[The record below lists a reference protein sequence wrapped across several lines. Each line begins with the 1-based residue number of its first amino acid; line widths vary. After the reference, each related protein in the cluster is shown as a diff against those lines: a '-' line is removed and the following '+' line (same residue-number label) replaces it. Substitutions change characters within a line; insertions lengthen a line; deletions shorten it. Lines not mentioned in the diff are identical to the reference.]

1 MRGSPEVVDDEMTIR
16 SFVKDGLTRYG
27 YEVLE
32 ASNGEDALAVYESR
46 RSDIRAVL
54 LDMTMPRLNGE
65 ETFRALR
72 EIDPDVRVV
81 LTSGFNEQQT
91 VTHFVEK
98 GLAGFLQKPYRMS
111 DLLNAIE
118 KSLEDTLSSVT

>member
-1 MRGSPEVVDDEMTIR
+1 
-16 SFVKDGLTRYG
+16 
-27 YEVLE
+27 
-32 ASNGEDALAVYESR
+32 
-46 RSDIRAVL
+46 
-54 LDMTMPRLNGE
+54 MPRLNGE

-81 LTSGFNEQQT
+81 LTSGFNEQET
-91 VTHFVEK
+91 VAHFVGK

-118 KSLEDTLSSVT
+118 KSLEDTPSSAT